1 MSDSSK
7 RLLWS
12 VVAALALAA
21 AALWG
26 ASSFTWLDVPP
37 GTVVDGELREELS
50 GGDLV
55 TWPVPLALLALAAV
69 AATLALRGVARRV
82 LGVVLVAVA
91 VWVTVLVLGGSAY
104 DVDLSTR
111 APGYD
116 SLPGSPAK
124 VWWGPASALAGAL
137 SLTVAGGLLAW
148 RGHRMP
154 RMGAKYSAPGDTRA
168 GETARDSDVDL
179 WDALSEGEDPT
190 TRDR

>member
-1 MSDSSK
+1 MSDSDK
-7 RLLWS
+7 RPLWIA
-12 VVAALALAA
+12 VAALALAA
-21 AALWG
+21 VALWG
-26 ASSFTWLDVPP
+26 ASSLTWIDVPP

-69 AATLALRGVARRV
+69 AATLALRGIARRV
-82 LGVVLVAVA
+82 LGVVLLAVA
-91 VWVTVLVLGGSAY
+91 VWVAVLVLNGSAY

-116 SLPGSPAK
+116 TMPGEPTRT
-124 VWWGPASALAGAL
+124 WTGPAAALAAAAL
-137 SLTVAGGLLAW
+137 YAVAGAVLAW

-154 RMGAKYSAPGDTRA
+154 RMGAKYSAPGDRKGRA
-168 GETARDSDVDL
+168 RSGNPDADL
-179 WDALSEGEDPT
+179 WNALSEGEDPT

>member
-1 MSDSSK
+1 VRESDK
-7 RLLWS
+7 RPLWIVVVLLT
-12 VVAALALAA
+12 LAA

-26 ASSFTWLDVPP
+26 ASTLTWIDVPE
-37 GTVVDGELREELS
+37 GTVFNGELRDELV
-50 GGDLV
+50 GADLV
-55 TWPVPLALLALAAV
+55 SWPVPLALLALAAV
-69 AATLALRGVARRV
+69 AACLALRGIARRL
-82 LGVVLVAVA
+82 LGIVLVGVA

-190 TRDR
+190 TRDC

>member
-91 VWVTVLVLGGSAY
+91 VWVTVLVLDGSAY
-104 DVDLSTR
+104 DVDLFVR

-116 SLPGSPAK
+116 EIPGEPTKTWA
-124 VWWGPASALAGAL
+124 GPAAALAAAAL
-137 SLTVAGGLLAW
+137 YAVAGVVLVW
-148 RGHRMP
+148 RGHRLP
-154 RMGAKYSAPGDTRA
+154 RMGAKYSAPG
-168 GETARDSDVDL
+168 ARKARSRSGDPDADL
-179 WDALSEGEDPT
+179 WNALSEGEDPT
-190 TRDR
+190 TRDH